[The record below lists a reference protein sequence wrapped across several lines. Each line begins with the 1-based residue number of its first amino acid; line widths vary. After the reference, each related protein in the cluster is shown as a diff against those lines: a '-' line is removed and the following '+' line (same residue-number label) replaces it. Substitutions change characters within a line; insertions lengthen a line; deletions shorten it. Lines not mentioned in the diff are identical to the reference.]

1 MGFAKIQFRL
11 NRSPNRIVNL
21 SLGRHVIYNGYM
33 PRIKPTVNNPYALSK
48 KQILT
53 IEEVKNQLAR
63 GEVPNL
69 PAAHNKVYDTNGNG
83 NELANQNFNRLN
95 YRQALIEALREKKI
109 IGENGKVE
117 QRLAEGLDAIDNKD
131 SPNYS
136 VRLDYIKEINKIT
149 GVYSPQETLN
159 RRLGVSIQLSGDELE
174 QEILKLEEELRS

>member
-11 NRSPNRIVNL
+11 NRSLNRIINFI
-21 SLGRHVIYNGYM
+21 LGRHVIYNVYM
-33 PRIKPTVNNPYALSK
+33 PRIKPTLNNPYALSK

-69 PAAHNKVYDTNGNG
+69 PQAHNKVYNTNGNG
-83 NELANQNFNRLN
+83 NELASQNFNRLN
-95 YRQALIEALREKKI
+95 YRQTLIKELREREI
-109 IGENGKVE
+109 IGKNGKVE

-149 GVYSPQETLN
+149 GVYSPQETLS

-174 QEILKLEEELRS
+174 QEILKIQEELRS